1 MAIFNPEAVDLVRGE
16 MRPVDEE
23 YLSLL
28 TSELPAKRVEDEL
41 TILSRL
47 PERRGGLPLRRKAR
61 RVVTAGVDMDFY
73 VAIWR
78 AMRYART
85 LEEAMSLFCM
95 YQVEVAPREYRWV
108 KFFPPLGL
116 PIRAVR
122 LPTASDFRAFFSA
135 LVWFDG
141 IATRR
146 EAVRW
151 TEKEDEWGR
160 GGPSSWGRDQG
171 RATRKLLDYLQK
183 SGVTSFKFITL
194 AFALRLEKEDIEV
207 AIAEKKLRD
216 TGLNWLVDA
225 DQMYRRRPPILPE
238 MPFYE
243 PPPELGFSRYVN
255 GATFTEANW
264 ARTADLVGKKY
275 PKWLFMP
282 PWFEQ
287 VGYES
292 LLDIG
297 TRQEPG
303 DAARFIGRY
312 LAPLDIVQWD
322 EERKIWVYRQ
332 KFTIMLRELRRE
344 IVGRAY
350 RNIVARE
357 LAKTHRRN
365 FYSTYREVA
374 VDPALWVKAWEQID
388 PKAYE
393 PLHMRGGVGTF
404 EEWVAREDHF
414 ITPQPHDPNRPR
426 EELVAVHRDVVF
438 SGLGWAELFDEATW
452 PGNLSDEEKK
462 RRRTLRLLVRAL
474 PVRGVTENGQA
485 AQVDWGAL
493 PGAWVEAPAGG
504 WARLPP
510 DWATPPNWTGLPP
523 GYPGLPPGWV
533 NRAAFATEEEYQEA
547 LEPFKEAFLYGE
559 DGLLRDWKVF
569 CVYDRQ
575 VVHPELMLRQGQ
587 LALWVLYLQNT
598 SLMTPAAEV
607 EKVLESPAGRTLTMA
622 ASGVIQLVTAGVVP
636 LILLMIGSL
645 YLGPYLKGIW
655 AVLAFVLAVVFW
667 ALSAYIIR
675 SRLTAMSSLH

>member
-1 MAIFNPEAVDLVRGE
+1 MAIFNPAAVALVRRE

-23 YLSLL
+23 YLALL
-28 TSELPAKRVEDEL
+28 TAELPAKRVEDEL
-41 TILSRL
+41 TILARR
-47 PERRGGLPLRRKAR
+47 PEGRGGLPLRRKVK
-61 RVVTAGVDMDFY
+61 RVVTPGVDMDLY

-78 AMRYART
+78 GMRHAQT

-95 YQVEVAPREYRWV
+95 YQVEVAPNKFRWV
-108 KFFPPLGL
+108 KFFPPPGL

-122 LPTASDFRAFFSA
+122 LPTASDFRAFFGA

-141 IATRR
+141 VSARR
-146 EAVRW
+146 ESVRW
-151 TEKEDEWGR
+151 DEKKEEWGG
-160 GGPSSWGRDQG
+160 GGPSSWTRDQG
-171 RATRKLLDYLQK
+171 RATRKILDYLQK
-183 SGVTSFKFITL
+183 SAVTLYKLVSL
-194 AFALRLEKEDIEV
+194 ALAQRLEKEDIE
-207 AIAEKKLRD
+207 AALAEKKLRD
-216 TGLNWLVDA
+216 TGNLWLVDV
-225 DQMYRRRPPILPE
+225 DQMYRGKKPPILPE

-243 PPPELGFSRYVN
+243 PPPELGFGRYVN
-255 GATFTEANW
+255 GGHFTGANW
-264 ARTADLVGKKY
+264 TQTAGLVGKQY

-282 PWFEQ
+282 PWFEP

-297 TRQEPG
+297 TRSEPG
-303 DAARFIGRY
+303 TAVRFIGRY

-322 EERKIWVYRQ
+322 EARKIWVYRQ
-332 KFTIMLRELRRE
+332 EFTIMLRELRRE
-344 IVGRAY
+344 IVRGAY
-350 RNIVARE
+350 RDIVARE
-357 LAKTHRRN
+357 LARIHRRN
-365 FYSTYREVA
+365 FFNTYTEVA
-374 VDPALWVKAWEQID
+374 IAPVLWVKAWEQID

-393 PLHMRGGVGTF
+393 PLHMRGGVDTF
-404 EEWVAREDHF
+404 EEWVAAEDHF

-452 PGNLSDEEKK
+452 RNLSDQEKK

-474 PVRGVTENGQA
+474 PVRGVTGNET
-485 AQVDWGAL
+485 AQVDWEAL

-504 WARLPP
+504 WAGLPP
-510 DWATPPNWTGLPP
+510 DWPTPPDWRGLPP

-533 NRAAFATEEEYQEA
+533 NRAAFATEDDYQDA
-547 LEPFKEAFLYGE
+547 LEPFKEGFLYGG

-587 LALWVLYLQNT
+587 LALWALYLQNT
-598 SLMTPAAEV
+598 SWMNPAAEV
-607 EKVLESPAGRTLTMA
+607 EKLLESPVGRTLTIA
-622 ASGVIQLVTAGVVP
+622 TSGVIQLVTAGVVP

-645 YLGPYLKGIW
+645 YIGPYLKGIW